1 MTFSLSALDRASGML
16 GIAVAS
22 SSIAVGNRCAW
33 ARAGVGTIATQHRTD
48 IRSGPFG
55 LDLLARGLSA
65 RETVNALVA
74 ANDHPGL
81 RQFAAVDRDGRT
93 AYFNGPNIESIATA
107 YEGDACVSVGNF
119 LAHPDVTA
127 AMVRG
132 YERSGAGLFAERL
145 LDALD
150 AGVEAGGVT
159 RTTGGGAVR
168 STGSPNAENSAVF
181 AAGRSRRGAGT
192 GASLFPVMT
201 GGSGTTTDGV
211 MRTGAGWATTGLAAG
226 PESAATGV
234 GAGDVTGA
242 GMPAA
247 GAAKCGWS
255 SPVGT
260 GLNRP
265 NFRSSEITAAS
276 SLQSGPHCVSR
287 NESSR
292 NRSEFRS
299 SGGSESL
306 ARSSRLAAA
315 MLAETALVLV
325 GWNVSILSSA
335 IMPARPHDSAIVPAS
350 TVPSRLRHRFVEKEA
365 GASTR

>member
-1 MTFSLSALDRASGML
+1 MTFSLSALDRASGMF

-81 RQFAAVDRDGRT
+81 RQFGAVDRDGRT

-150 AGVEAGGVT
+150 AGVEAGGETQPAMAAALLIVD
-159 RTTGGGAVR
+159 RHAWPLVDLR
-168 STGSPNAENSAVF
+168 VDFEPSPAARLRGLWSAYKPIVDRFVVQVLQPAELKPLINSA
-181 AAGRSRRGAGT
+181 
-192 GASLFPVMT
+192 
-201 GGSGTTTDGV
+201 
-211 MRTGAGWATTGLAAG
+211 
-226 PESAATGV
+226 
-234 GAGDVTGA
+234 
-242 GMPAA
+242 
-247 GAAKCGWS
+247 
-255 SPVGT
+255 
-260 GLNRP
+260 
-265 NFRSSEITAAS
+265 
-276 SLQSGPHCVSR
+276 LQV
-287 NESSR
+287 
-292 NRSEFRS
+292 
-299 SGGSESL
+299 
-306 ARSSRLAAA
+306 
-315 MLAETALVLV
+315 
-325 GWNVSILSSA
+325 
-335 IMPARPHDSAIVPAS
+335 
-350 TVPSRLRHRFVEKEA
+350 
-365 GASTR
+365 